1 MESNGNNLIIE
12 DWQSLVNKPVYS
24 SNGNDIGIVRS
35 VQPEF
40 LITSYG
46 SITQDRYLIPKTSV
60 QSFKNGIIY
69 INEDSDF
76 VQQNFKF
83 E

>member
-1 MESNGNNLIIE
+1 MIVE
-12 DWQSLVNKPVYS
+12 DWQSLVNKPLYS
-24 SNGNDIGIVRS
+24 SNGKDIGIVRS
-35 VQPEF
+35 VQPQF
-40 LITSYG
+40 LITSFG

-60 QSFKNGIIY
+60 QSIKDGIIY

-76 VQQNFKF
+76 VEQNFKF

>member
-1 MESNGNNLIIE
+1 MESKRKNIIVE

-24 SNGNDIGIVRS
+24 SNGKDIGIVEA

-40 LITSYG
+40 LITSFG
-46 SITQDRYLIPKTSV
+46 SISKDKYLIPKTSI
-60 QSFKNGIIY
+60 QSINNGILY
-69 INEDSDF
+69 IKEDSDF
-76 VQQNFKF
+76 VEQNFKF

>member
-1 MESNGNNLIIE
+1 MEAERNNIVVE
-12 DWQSLVNKPVYS
+12 DWQAVVNKPVYS
-24 SNGNDIGIVRS
+24 SNGKDIGIVRA

-40 LITSYG
+40 LTTSFG
-46 SITQDRYLIPKTSV
+46 SITKDRYLIPKTSI

-76 VQQNFKF
+76 VEKNFKF

>member
-1 MESNGNNLIIE
+1 MDLKRNNMIVE
-12 DWQSLVNKPVYS
+12 DWQSLVNKPLYS
-24 SNGNDIGIVRS
+24 SNGKDIGIVRS
-35 VQPEF
+35 VQPQF
-40 LITSYG
+40 LITSFG

-60 QSFKNGIIY
+60 QSIKDGIIY

-76 VQQNFKF
+76 VEQNFKF

>member
-1 MESNGNNLIIE
+1 MDSKRNNMIVE
-12 DWQSLVNKPVYS
+12 DWQSLVNKPLYS
-24 SNGNDIGIVRS
+24 SNGKDIGIVRS
-35 VQPEF
+35 VQPQF
-40 LITSYG
+40 LITSFG

-60 QSFKNGIIY
+60 QSIKDGIIY

-76 VQQNFKF
+76 VEQNFKF

>member
-1 MESNGNNLIIE
+1 MESDRNNLIIE

-46 SITQDRYLIPKTSV
+46 SITQDRYLIPKSSV
-60 QSFKNGIIY
+60 QSIKNGIIY

-76 VQQNFKF
+76 VEQNFKF

>member
-1 MESNGNNLIIE
+1 MESERNNIIVE
-12 DWQSLVNKPVYS
+12 DWQSVVNKPVYS
-24 SNGNDIGIVRS
+24 SNGKDIGIVRT

-40 LITSYG
+40 LITSFG
-46 SITQDRYLIPKTSV
+46 SITQDRYLIPKTSI

-76 VQQNFKF
+76 VEKNFKF

>member
-1 MESNGNNLIIE
+1 MESERNNIIVE
-12 DWQSLVNKPVYS
+12 DWQSVVNKPVYS
-24 SNGNDIGIVRS
+24 SNGKDIGIVRT

-40 LITSYG
+40 LITSFG
-46 SITQDRYLIPKTSV
+46 SITQDRYLIPKTSI

-69 INEDSDF
+69 INEDSTF
-76 VQQNFKF
+76 VEKNFKF

>member
-1 MESNGNNLIIE
+1 MDSERNNIVVE
-12 DWQSLVNKPVYS
+12 DWQSVVNKPVYS
-24 SNGNDIGIVRS
+24 SNGKDIGIVRA
-35 VQPEF
+35 VQPQSI
-40 LITSYG
+40 ITSFG
-46 SITQDRYLIPKTSV
+46 SITQDRYLIPKTSI

-76 VQQNFKF
+76 VEKNFKF

>member
-1 MESNGNNLIIE
+1 MESKRKNIIVE

-24 SNGNDIGIVRS
+24 NNGNDIGIVEA

-40 LITSYG
+40 LITSFG
-46 SITQDRYLIPKTSV
+46 SISKDKYLIPKTSI
-60 QSFKNGIIY
+60 QSINNGILY
-69 INEDSDF
+69 IKEDSDF
-76 VQQNFKF
+76 VEKNYKY

>member
-1 MESNGNNLIIE
+1 MDSNGNNLIIE

-46 SITQDRYLIPKTSV
+46 SITQDRYLIPKSSV

>member
-46 SITQDRYLIPKTSV
+46 SITQDRYLIPKSSV
-60 QSFKNGIIY
+60 QSIKNGIIY
-69 INEDSDF
+69 INEDSHF
-76 VQQNFKF
+76 VEQNFKF

>member
-1 MESNGNNLIIE
+1 MESKRKNIIVE

-24 SNGNDIGIVRS
+24 SNGKDIGIVEA

-40 LITSYG
+40 LITSFG
-46 SITQDRYLIPKTSV
+46 SISKDKYLIPKTSF
-60 QSFKNGIIY
+60 QSINNGILY
-69 INEDSDF
+69 IKEVSDF
-76 VQQNFKF
+76 VEKNFKF

>member
-1 MESNGNNLIIE
+1 MESKRKNIIVE

-24 SNGNDIGIVRS
+24 SNGKDIGIVEA

-40 LITSYG
+40 LITSFG
-46 SITQDRYLIPKTSV
+46 SISKDKYLIPKTSI
-60 QSFKNGIIY
+60 QSINNGILY
-69 INEDSDF
+69 IKEDSDF
-76 VQQNFKF
+76 VEKNFKF

>member
-1 MESNGNNLIIE
+1 MDSNRNNMIVE
-12 DWQSLVNKPVYS
+12 DWQSLVKKPLYS
-24 SNGNDIGIVRS
+24 SNGKDIGIVRS
-35 VQPEF
+35 VQPQF
-40 LITSYG
+40 LITSFG

-60 QSFKNGIIY
+60 QSIKDGIIY

-76 VQQNFKF
+76 VEQNFKF

>member
-1 MESNGNNLIIE
+1 MEAERNNIVVE
-12 DWQSLVNKPVYS
+12 DWQAVVNKPVYS
-24 SNGNDIGIVRS
+24 SNGKDIGIVRA

-40 LITSYG
+40 LITSFG
-46 SITQDRYLIPKTSV
+46 SITKDRYLIPKTSI

-69 INEDSDF
+69 LNEDSDF
-76 VQQNFKF
+76 VERNFKF

>member
-1 MESNGNNLIIE
+1 MGSERNNMVVE
-12 DWQSLVNKPVYS
+12 DWQSVVNKPVYS
-24 SNGNDIGIVRS
+24 SNGKDIGIVRA

-40 LITSYG
+40 LITSFG
-46 SITQDRYLIPKTSV
+46 SITQDRYLIPKTSI

-76 VQQNFKF
+76 VEKNFKF

>member
-1 MESNGNNLIIE
+1 MDSKRNNMIVE
-12 DWQSLVNKPVYS
+12 DWQSLVNKPLYS
-24 SNGNDIGIVRS
+24 SNGKDIGIVRS
-35 VQPEF
+35 VQPQF
-40 LITSYG
+40 LITSFG

-60 QSFKNGIIY
+60 QSIKDGIIY

-76 VQQNFKF
+76 VEQNFEF

>member
-12 DWQSLVNKPVYS
+12 DWQALVNKPVYS

-46 SITQDRYLIPKTSV
+46 SITQDRYLIPKSSV